1 MRAKIYHELAIDR
14 GRELKSL
21 RQNVRPLPTILDRFI
36 IRLFL
41 NFLQLSIGQ
50 NFELLT
56 MQ

>member
-1 MRAKIYHELAIDR
+1 MRAKIYLKLAIDR
-14 GRELKSL
+14 RRKLKSL

-50 NFELLT
+50 NFVLLN

>member
-1 MRAKIYHELAIDR
+1 MRAKIYHKLAIDR
-14 GRELKSL
+14 RRKLKSL